1 MFAILSQQASFKN
14 TIIAIFSLT
23 TLLRSH
29 SPGLNHHGWQDKS
42 IGLKN

>member
-1 MFAILSQQASFKN
+1 MDAIQFRQASFKN
-14 TIIAIFSLT
+14 IIIAIFSLT

-42 IGLKN
+42 IGQKN